1 MIKMTIAPPI
11 IPPRTLSV
19 IAPIINDAIIHIIKE
34 MQPPFPE
41 LLMMKFL
48 CVIKNRMRIPC

>member
-1 MIKMTIAPPI
+1 MIKMAIPPPI

-41 LLMMKFL
+41 LLMMKSL

>member
-1 MIKMTIAPPI
+1 MIKMTIPPPI
-11 IPPRTLSV
+11 IPPKTLSV